1 MKNTPTLATL
11 AADLDSGRTSAR
23 KLVDD
28 CLAKIADSSGEGQRA
43 FIHVDA
49 EAAIEAAEAMD
60 RLREVKAAPSPYAGI
75 PISIKDLF
83 DIKGQV
89 TRAGSRALEDSAPA
103 EADATVVAR
112 LRRAGFVVI
121 GRTNM
126 TEFAY
131 SGIGINPHYGT
142 PKSAWQRN
150 VGHVPG
156 GSSSGAAVSVVDG
169 MAHGA
174 LGTDTGGSC
183 RIPAAYNGIVGFK
196 PTQRRVPLDGGVPLS
211 STLDS
216 FGPLARTVACCAV
229 LDAVL
234 ADETFVPLQP
244 LPIKGMRLAVPTT
257 VVLDELDDD
266 VARTFERALETLS
279 RQGALIERIEVPEF
293 LDVGVMNTKGGFSAA
308 ESYAWHRYLIAG
320 SGDVYD
326 PRVSVRILRGE
337 SISAADYIDLLNARK
352 SLIARAEKRIAPYDA
367 LVLPT
372 TANTPPRIADL
383 ADDKA
388 FTKANLLSLR
398 NCTLINMID
407 GCAISL
413 PAHREGEVPVGLM
426 LAAAGG
432 SDRRIFEWPQ
442 EWRPRSVF
450 DLAFTIDAQGTTTPL
465 TLAIDQ
471 AVIAGW
477 TGRDPVARDKH
488 IAELEAIGIA
498 RPASTPIYYRVSA
511 RRLVITD
518 SIEVCGGDSSG
529 EVEFV
534 LIGWQGRIFVGVGS
548 DHTDRKVETY
558 SVTVSKQMCDKPM
571 APVLWE
577 LEDVI
582 GHWDRMILR
591 SYALIDGARVLY
603 QEGTL
608 DAMLPVADLIRAR
621 FRRQGPARRL
631 RHVRRHFCR
640 QGRHQ
645 ARQPVRI

>member
-1 MKNTPTLATL
+1 MKNAPTLATL

-28 CLAKIADSSGEGQRA
+28 CLAKIADASGEGIRA

-89 TRAGSRALEDSAPA
+89 TRAGSRAPA
-103 EADATVVAR
+103 ETDATVVAR

-211 STLDS
+211 FTLDS

-234 ADETFVPLQP
+234 ADEAFVPLQP
-244 LPIKGMRLAVPTT
+244 RPIKGMRLAVPTT
-257 VVLDELDDD
+257 VALDELDDE

-279 RQGALIERIEVPEF
+279 RQGALLERIDVPEF
-293 LDVGVMNTKGGFSAA
+293 LDVGVMNTKGGFAAA
-308 ESYAWHRYLIAG
+308 ESYAWHRYLLVG

-326 PRVSVRILRGE
+326 PRVSLRILRGE

-352 SLIARAEKRIAPYDA
+352 SLIARTEKRIAAYDA

-432 SDRRIFEWPQ
+432 SDRRIFE
-442 EWRPRSVF
+442 
-450 DLAFTIDAQGTTTPL
+450 LAAGMETTI
-465 TLAIDQ
+465 
-471 AVIAGW
+471 
-477 TGRDPVARDKH
+477 
-488 IAELEAIGIA
+488 
-498 RPASTPIYYRVSA
+498 RV
-511 RRLVITD
+511 
-518 SIEVCGGDSSG
+518 
-529 EVEFV
+529 
-534 LIGWQGRIFVGVGS
+534 
-548 DHTDRKVETY
+548 
-558 SVTVSKQMCDKPM
+558 
-571 APVLWE
+571 
-577 LEDVI
+577 
-582 GHWDRMILR
+582 
-591 SYALIDGARVLY
+591 
-603 QEGTL
+603 
-608 DAMLPVADLIRAR
+608 
-621 FRRQGPARRL
+621 
-631 RHVRRHFCR
+631 
-640 QGRHQ
+640 
-645 ARQPVRI
+645 